1 MLYNI
6 EVKFKDGT
14 ITQFDRRSRFKPDN
28 VDRLHDRIYYDMR
41 DYGRIKSIT
50 SIPVNSFQS
59 LMLFVSG
66 KSPNLSL
73 TYRVYDFFTDSYEI
87 ASDVEI
93 FHTDLSDDN
102 AVGFTEVNG
111 QEQFIQ
117 IHNDLTEDDYVTTVL
132 HELVHV
138 VQNEQGITADN
149 VREDQAY
156 HMEKVLFKEWCAS
169 LQTVH

>member
-1 MLYNI
+1 
-6 EVKFKDGT
+6 
-14 ITQFDRRSRFKPDN
+14 
-28 VDRLHDRIYYDMR
+28 
-41 DYGRIKSIT
+41 
-50 SIPVNSFQS
+50 
-59 LMLFVSG
+59 MLFVSG

-156 HMEKVLFKEWCAS
+156 HMEKVLFKRWCAS
-169 LQTVH
+169 LQGVH

>member
-1 MLYNI
+1 
-6 EVKFKDGT
+6 
-14 ITQFDRRSRFKPDN
+14 
-28 VDRLHDRIYYDMR
+28 
-41 DYGRIKSIT
+41 
-50 SIPVNSFQS
+50 
-59 LMLFVSG
+59 MLFVSG

-73 TYRVYDFFTDSYEI
+73 THRVYDFFTDRYEI

-117 IHNDLTEDDYVTTVL
+117 IHNDLTEDDYITTVL

-156 HMEKVLFKEWCAS
+156 HMEKVLFNNYCAS
-169 LQTVH
+169 LQGVH